1 MINMNN
7 FIDVF
12 DSIQNSFVEMI
23 ACKAYSNLEAE
34 FLLLKPGEPIGI
46 IGVGKNYLTAKRV
59 ALTLNSLGHHA
70 MAVSAEEALHGS
82 LANMH
87 NMKFV
92 IAFSK
97 SGTTTSLIQV
107 LKELDGY
114 VPKYGFTFN
123 LHDCKLDEYSKV
135 IRPQSVLIKEFDVYD
150 LLPTS
155 SIIVFQMLIEW
166 LAYIAFAKGKDNIPD
181 YLNKFHPGR

>member
-12 DSIQNSFVEMI
+12 DSIQNAFVEMI
-23 ACKAYSNLEAE
+23 TSKAYSDLEAE
-34 FLLLKPGEPIGI
+34 FMLLKSGDPIGI
-46 IGVGKNYLTAKRV
+46 IGVGKNYLTAKRI
-59 ALTLNSLGHHA
+59 ALTLNSLGYHA
-70 MAVSAEEALHGS
+70 LAVSAEEALHGS

-87 NMKFV
+87 NMKFI
-92 IAFSK
+92 IALSK
-97 SGTTTSLIQV
+97 SGKTTTLIQV
-107 LKELDGY
+107 LKELDSY

-123 LHDCKLDEYSKV
+123 LHDCDLDEHCKV
-135 IRPQSVLIKEFDVYD
+135 IRPLSVIIKEFDIYD

-155 SIIVFQMLIEW
+155 SIIVFQMIVEW
-166 LAYIAFAKGKDNIPD
+166 LACFVFSKSKDNIPD